1 MIDMKKFILFMIFL
15 VSCVSLNA
23 QVTTYF
29 YGNDP
34 IQSSSGKYSAAL
46 YAVKIYESTTRVQI
60 ELKVLKNHSRLN
72 YWTSQNTVL
81 ILPDGRELPI
91 IGFEKTRNG
100 ESVVDTAPF
109 SGNWGWDKVKAGEK
123 YYYTMVFAGKIP
135 PGVTNFTLKD
145 KGTYNGAHGFGWSN
159 YTLNNPHTGGTSW
172 NETTVKQNINENND
186 GICGIYEGDKSSNSL
201 GYRLACIKVNGE
213 YRLIYLSSME
223 KKSWWV
229 AGDTKAIL
237 RSSATNGFFKADWIM
252 ADKTTNSNC
261 YVVFDGGS
269 MKTVIDGD
277 ENFYLKMYPSSSN
290 TGIGSS
296 AAQEWSGSG
305 FALNNGYIATNYHVV
320 ENAKTITVQ
329 GIKGSFS
336 TEYKAT
342 VIATDKF
349 NDLALIKISD
359 SRFSGFG
366 TIPYRVKTSTAEV
379 GEDVFVLGY
388 PLTSTMGDEIKLT
401 TGVVSSKTGFQG
413 DVSLYQI
420 SAPIQ
425 PGNSGGPLFDGNG
438 NLIGIVNAKHK
449 GAENVGYAIKA
460 SYLNNL
466 VESAASSSILPST
479 NTVSGQPLTGKVKNL
494 KNFVFM
500 IKCSSSG
507 TGSSTSTST
516 VSSSYNSNSSTR
528 TVTNPKVNTN
538 YANKLNVQSVTLSST
553 ETVLTISDNNMSSNG
568 STYYEWMNLDAG
580 AYIVAN
586 GQKYQLKRAEG
597 IAIAPNKTYFSYAG
611 ETKTFKLYFPSIPTS
626 TTSIDFIESST
637 SEWKLYGIQLR

>member
-1 MIDMKKFILFMIFL
+1 MKKFILFMLFL

-29 YGNDP
+29 YGNNP

-336 TEYKAT
+336 TEFKAT

-413 DVSLYQI
+413 DVSLYQF

-466 VESAASSSILPST
+466 IESAASSNILPST
-479 NTVSGQPLTGKVKNL
+479 NSVSGQPLTSKVKNL

-500 IKCSSSG
+500 IKCSSNG
-507 TGSSTSTST
+507 DSS
-516 VSSSYNSNSSTR
+516 SSSYLSGSHSSGYNSSNSSNNAKTINNPSISNSYSNKLSIR
-528 TVTNPKVNTN
+528 SVSISSSQTSITMTCTNP
-538 YANKLNVQSVTLSST
+538 L
-553 ETVLTISDNNMSSNG
+553 DG
-568 STYYEWMNLDAG
+568 GWMNIDPN

-586 GQKYQLKRAEG
+586 GQRYTISRTSGIEFSPKY
-597 IAIAPNKTYFSYAG
+597 TWFSYKG
-611 ETKTFKLYFPSIPTS
+611 ETKTFTLYFPAIPQNTS
-626 TTSIDFIESST
+626 TIDFVENTS
-637 SEWKLYGIQLR
+637 SEWRIYGISLKTGN